1 MALTK
6 SNPTNARDT
15 TGVPGDMK
23 YVIKTITFDSSYPT
37 GGESLTPADAGFD
50 SFHVVTAHQ
59 KSGYTFEMDYTNNK
73 LLAYYYDYNGSADA
87 AAIQVANAVDLSGV
101 TSHKVFIVGS

>member
-1 MALTK
+1 MALTITVNK
-6 SNPTNARDT
+6 R
-15 TGVPGDMK
+15 GIIGDLR
-23 YVIKTITFDSSYPT
+23 YADISLAWDSSYPT

-101 TSHKVFIVGS
+101 TSHKVFIVVS

>member
-1 MALTK
+1 MALTITVNK
-6 SNPTNARDT
+6 R
-15 TGVPGDMK
+15 GIIGDLR
-23 YVIKTITFDSSYPT
+23 YADISLAWDSSNPT

-73 LLAYYYDYNGSADA
+73 LLAYYYDCNGSADA

>member
-1 MALTK
+1 MALTITVNK
-6 SNPTNARDT
+6 R
-15 TGVPGDMK
+15 GIIGDLR
-23 YVIKTITFDSSYPT
+23 YADISLAWDSSYPT

-73 LLAYYYDYNGSADA
+73 LLAYYYDYNGASDA
-87 AAIQVANAVDLSGV
+87 VAIQVANAVDLSDV